1 MKENEEKKLAFR
13 TKYPKKPFHFSA
25 THRDSRLSQLTLHI
39 CEVAF
44 LLKPCIFAFSGY
56 LQNFYSIKVYSF
68 FMLYRVSSWG

>member
-1 MKENEEKKLAFR
+1 MKENEEKKGAFR

-56 LQNFYSIKVYSF
+56 L
-68 FMLYRVSSWG
+68 